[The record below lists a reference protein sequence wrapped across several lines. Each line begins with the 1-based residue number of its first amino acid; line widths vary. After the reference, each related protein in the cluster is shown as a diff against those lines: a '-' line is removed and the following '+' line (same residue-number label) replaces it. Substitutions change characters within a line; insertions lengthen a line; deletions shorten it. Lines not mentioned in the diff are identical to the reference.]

1 MILYKRKKI
10 RFIVSIAVL
19 LFLPLFGNAATTE
32 ESEEEILFITSY
44 NSDTKYTYDNIS
56 TFVETYTQLGGRYS
70 TMVENMNATDLTQA
84 HQWKKIL
91 TDILDKHPKAKLV
104 ILLGGEAWSSF
115 LHLEDEKY
123 KQLPVF
129 CAMASRNGIR
139 IPEDSTDI
147 RSYNPESINLMER
160 MKEYNVRYCSTYE
173 YDIKKDI
180 EMIQD
185 FYPETEHLVFV
196 SDNTYNGL
204 AELAWFK
211 KNLQHFPQLSITY
224 VDGRIHTLDMA
235 ASQLRNLPR
244 NTVMLLGI
252 WRIDN
257 RGITYMNNSVY
268 AFSKANPLL
277 PMFSMTSTAI
287 GYWAIGGYVPQYE
300 GVGKSMGEYAYRF
313 LDQKETGISSI
324 NILPNRYKFDA
335 KKLKEW
341 GFGNK
346 KLPVNSMVINQP
358 IPFFVAYK
366 TEVQFILIIFLV
378 LVGSLMI
385 SLYYYYRTKILKNH
399 LERTTKQL
407 REDKKKLEESE
418 VELRDAKERAEEAN
432 QLKSAFVSNMSH
444 EIRTP
449 LNAIVGFSSL
459 IIGSVEQNNELKE
472 YADIVQTNSNLLLQ
486 LISDVLDI
494 SRLESGKLQ
503 FNYEWCELV
512 NHCQNMITLTNRNK
526 TMDVD
531 IKLQMPKEPYMLYT
545 DPLRLQ
551 QIIINL
557 LNNALK
563 FTPAGGEVSMDI
575 EERKGE
581 DELSVFLDMV
591 ITDTGIGMS
600 EEFMEHIF
608 EPFSREQDSRVDKT
622 EGSGL
627 GMAITKRLV
636 ELLGGTIRVTSKNGA
651 GSTFSVTIPMQID
664 DMPPIYPYFP
674 DLRILVVDDGED
686 ILEYMEQA
694 LKEFG
699 VTAECTESGADAVAR
714 AKGAHE
720 KGENYDAVI
729 LDWKMPVMDGL
740 QTARCI
746 LEEVGSEIP
755 VLIMSAYD
763 WSEIEEA
770 AQTVGVAGFLQKP
783 IFLSTLCYGIQKY
796 VLGENVLKNELPT
809 YDFTGRHFLLVEDNE
824 LNREIATA
832 IMEEIGLDVDVAE
845 DGTDA
850 VNIMSSERGNN
861 YDLIFMDIQMPK
873 MDGYTATRE
882 IRTLNNS
889 KCANIPIIAMTANAF
904 EEDRKKAIKAGMN
917 GHIAKPISS
926 DVILENLDQIF
937 GR

>member
-1 MILYKRKKI
+1 MVLYKRKKI

-19 LFLPLFGNAATTE
+19 LFLPFFSNVGNAATTE

-56 TFVETYTQLGGRYS
+56 TFIETYTQLGGRYS

-84 HQWKKIL
+84 HQWKKTL

-104 ILLGGEAWSSF
+104 ILLSGEAWSSF
-115 LHLEDEKY
+115 LHLEDE
-123 KQLPVF
+123 
-129 CAMASRNGIR
+129 
-139 IPEDSTDI
+139 
-147 RSYNPESINLMER
+147 
-160 MKEYNVRYCSTYE
+160 KEYNVRYCSTYE

-324 NILPNRYKFDA
+324 NILANRYKFDA

-563 FTPAGGEVSMDI
+563 FTPAGGSITLNYEV
-575 EERKGE
+575 
-581 DELSVFLDMV
+581 DEKKQCMLFSV
-591 ITDTGIGMS
+591 TDTGTGIP
-600 EEFMEHIF
+600 EDKQELVFQRFEKLNEFV
-608 EPFSREQDSRVDKT
+608 QGT
-622 EGSGL
+622 GL
-627 GMAITKRLV
+627 GLAICKLTIQYM
-636 ELLGGTIRVTSKNGA
+636 GGDIWIDKNYKNGA
-651 GSTFSVTIPMQID
+651 RFIFSHPIKKQEST
-664 DMPPIYPYFP
+664 
-674 DLRILVVDDGED
+674 
-686 ILEYMEQA
+686 
-694 LKEFG
+694 
-699 VTAECTESGADAVAR
+699 
-714 AKGAHE
+714 E
-720 KGENYDAVI
+720 K
-729 LDWKMPVMDGL
+729 
-740 QTARCI
+740 
-746 LEEVGSEIP
+746 
-755 VLIMSAYD
+755 
-763 WSEIEEA
+763 
-770 AQTVGVAGFLQKP
+770 
-783 IFLSTLCYGIQKY
+783 
-796 VLGENVLKNELPT
+796 
-809 YDFTGRHFLLVEDNE
+809 
-824 LNREIATA
+824 
-832 IMEEIGLDVDVAE
+832 
-845 DGTDA
+845 
-850 VNIMSSERGNN
+850 
-861 YDLIFMDIQMPK
+861 
-873 MDGYTATRE
+873 
-882 IRTLNNS
+882 
-889 KCANIPIIAMTANAF
+889 
-904 EEDRKKAIKAGMN
+904 
-917 GHIAKPISS
+917 
-926 DVILENLDQIF
+926 
-937 GR
+937 